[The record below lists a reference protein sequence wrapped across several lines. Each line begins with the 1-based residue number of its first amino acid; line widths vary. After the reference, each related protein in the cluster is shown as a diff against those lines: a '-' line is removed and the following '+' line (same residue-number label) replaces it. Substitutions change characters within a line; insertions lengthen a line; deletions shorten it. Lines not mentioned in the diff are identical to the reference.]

1 MKKRDF
7 KIVKTDDGRYNIA
20 LRTHPEYPLDEWGF
34 DTKRDARKRLNEY
47 IKRVKEDSK

>member
-20 LRTHPEYPLDEWGF
+20 VRIRPNSPLDRNGF

-47 IKRVKEDSK
+47 LKKVKEYEQ